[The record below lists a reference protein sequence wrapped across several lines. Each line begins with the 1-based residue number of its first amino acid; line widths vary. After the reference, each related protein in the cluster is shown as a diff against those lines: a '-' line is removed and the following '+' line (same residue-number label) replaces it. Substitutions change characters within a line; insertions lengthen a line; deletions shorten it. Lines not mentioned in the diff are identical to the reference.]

1 MMQEP
6 ATNNA
11 PLITEA
17 TYTNSATFP
26 TQDSITHDA
35 TSQEFTTQISTNKV
49 STTEA
54 RKTTVAT
61 NEKPTVEDTTVEIST
76 TNATSFTSDTFLT
89 KTHTTVTQ
97 ATTEVPTRKPTAE
110 VPTSQITNEV
120 SATQTEIKLT
130 RKLATIDATTKTTF
144 LQPTAQIITKVL
156 TRKNTVEISP
166 PQPTAET
173 PTTRT
178 TRLPTAPTTTL
189 IPSTQITTDEPK
201 IKSNGDVAT
210 TQTVTE
216 MTTKVSSSEATT
228 LTQNHDTSTAER
240 VFTSQHSRNDL
251 VTEIILASPSVR
263 EETLKTHTHSTKL
276 STANFTTKL
285 FATEATTDA
294 PTTQFSRG
302 STNYTCNSSNV
313 ATGTTP
319 ISVSLEDLLNKELG
333 NISLEEG
340 KEILEQAQSI
350 LDGENQV
357 NQASHLVSLVDIYI
371 TVGNVDELQN
381 ATLEDSLSF
390 VQTGISLANSLLRD
404 KYTSFFKETSCS
416 KPCNDSTSSPAGKI
430 ANTTEHLMLSLADK
444 ILERDGESFSSSSD
458 NIGLY
463 NSRFIVIPLIFMLV
477 SHLICIGSLAV

>member
-1 MMQEP
+1 MFYSKPWSSWFGESQLYLGCAAEYKYP
-6 ATNNA
+6 SNIIIKEFAVWHRTLSSDEQL
-11 PLITEA
+11 LI
-17 TYTNSATFP
+17 F
-26 TQDSITHDA
+26 HG
-35 TSQEFTTQISTNKV
+35 
-49 STTEA
+49 
-54 RKTTVAT
+54 
-61 NEKPTVEDTTVEIST
+61 
-76 TNATSFTSDTFLT
+76 SD
-89 KTHTTVTQ
+89 
-97 ATTEVPTRKPTAE
+97 
-110 VPTSQITNEV
+110 
-120 SATQTEIKLT
+120 
-130 RKLATIDATTKTTF
+130 
-144 LQPTAQIITKVL
+144 QP
-156 TRKNTVEISP
+156 E
-166 PQPTAET
+166 
-173 PTTRT
+173 
-178 TRLPTAPTTTL
+178 
-189 IPSTQITTDEPK
+189 
-201 IKSNGDVAT
+201 
-210 TQTVTE
+210 
-216 MTTKVSSSEATT
+216 
-228 LTQNHDTSTAER
+228 
-240 VFTSQHSRNDL
+240 
-251 VTEIILASPSVR
+251 
-263 EETLKTHTHSTKL
+263 
-276 STANFTTKL
+276 
-285 FATEATTDA
+285 EATTDA